1 MSKRLLTLV
10 LCLGVALFLNS
21 YTFSQEKT
29 EAKEEKKA
37 EEMAGDETIEPGEK
51 KATETTKAE
60 YAALQAKT
68 YFDGISTFANSKVLF
83 KLTAKDNILVDRI
96 EFKIDNG
103 ALQTFGE
110 PFNIPSEG
118 KHAIA
123 FYGVDKLGNKEDERV
138 YKITIDN
145 TAPELVVMASR
156 PLLKSGERLYSSKA
170 VNFTVNAKD
179 ALSGVNKTEYST
191 DGTAYGDYVTPFNIV
206 KDGDVE
212 LRVRASDNVTNVANS
227 FAIMAVDETGRE
239 MEIREAAVKIFMD
252 NVAPVVA
259 IKGDKEFLQKDG
271 KNVASTDYKYSVN
284 ATDGESGVA
293 LVLVR
298 VDGKGDFMPYKGEI
312 LFSTNGDHIIEARAL
327 DKVGN
332 LSTTAVLSV
341 FVDVVPPA
349 TAIETLSEK

>member
-1 MSKRLLTLV
+1 MLKRLLTLG
-10 LCLGVALFLNS
+10 LCLGVALFLTS
-21 YTFSQEKT
+21 YSFSQT
-29 EAKEEKKA
+29 GAKEEKKA

-83 KLTAKDNILVDRI
+83 KLTAKDNILVDKI

-110 PFNIPSEG
+110 PFSISSEG
-118 KHAIA
+118 KHTIA
-123 FYGVDKLGNKEDERV
+123 FYGIDKLGNKEDERI

-145 TAPELVVMASR
+145 TPPELVVMASR
-156 PLLKSGERLYSSKA
+156 PLLKSGERLFSSKA
-170 VNFTVNAKD
+170 VNFTVSAKD

-191 DGTAYGDYVTPFNIV
+191 DGIAYGDYVTPFSIV

-212 LRVRASDNVTNVANS
+212 LRVKSGDNVTNVAS
-227 FAIMAVDETGRE
+227 TFAVMAVDETGRE

-252 NVAPVVA
+252 NVAPVVT

-271 KNVASTDYKYSVN
+271 KNIASTDYKYAVN

-293 LVLVR
+293 LVMVR
-298 VDGKGDFMPYKGEI
+298 VDGKGDFMPYKGDI
-312 LFSTNGDHIIEARAL
+312 LFSTNGEHIIEARAL

-341 FVDVVPPA
+341 FVDVVPPE
-349 TAIETLSEK
+349 TVIETLSEK